1 MKNLDLLYQMYESN
15 FRVAFCI
22 FTELKS
28 DIFDN
33 CYLNIS
39 D

>member
-1 MKNLDLLYQMYESN
+1 MYEPN
-15 FRVAFCI
+15 FRVDFCL
-22 FTELKS
+22 FTELKI